1 MIIFSVSVT
10 GCYGPGCRL
19 AEEILYLAWRR
30 VGDSK
35 GQQEECSQVSW
46 ARAAV
51 REGRMGRRQLPGHPG
66 GCSWF
71 CRAQLCSANVPSPH
85 TAWGV
90 LVCNSVN
97 NECEIFIVFTA
108 DPCEIISGWVI
119 SQTTRARAVCCS

>member
-1 MIIFSVSVT
+1 M
-10 GCYGPGCRL
+10 
-19 AEEILYLAWRR
+19 EEGR
-30 VGDSK
+30 
-35 GQQEECSQVSW
+35 GQQGTAGGMQPGELGESSCERRENGQEAA
-46 ARAAV
+46 ARAP
-51 REGRMGRRQLPGHPG
+51 R
-66 GCSWF
+66 CSWF

-119 SQTTRARAVCCS
+119 SQTMRARAVCCS